1 MKYIWLGNNY
11 ETYRPK
17 MNSSKRLGLLGFLG
31 LAIIADGIIPMTF
44 GQITRGAYK
53 VVKLNMGFLYK

>member
-1 MKYIWLGNNY
+1 MKYTWAGNNY

-17 MNSSKRLGLLGFLG
+17 VNRKRQIGLFSFLG
-31 LAIIADGIIPMTF
+31 LAITADAIIPCTF

-53 VVKLNMGFLYK
+53 LIKLNIGFLYK